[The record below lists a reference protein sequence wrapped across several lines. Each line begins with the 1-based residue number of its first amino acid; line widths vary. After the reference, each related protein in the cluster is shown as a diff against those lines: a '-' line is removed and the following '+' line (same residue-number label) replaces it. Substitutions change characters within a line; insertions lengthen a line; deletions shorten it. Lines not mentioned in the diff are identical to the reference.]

1 MHRIKVKTGDFLC
14 IMGLIM
20 LLAFSVSLD
29 VLGIGAA
36 YAVSGIRIPWNTR
49 IVISGINTL
58 LTMGFILAGQKLG
71 MLVPEYWFQAA
82 GGGILVV
89 LGSRTLWNALG
100 ENATADY
107 DKDDSHTLEPLEGIV
122 LGLTL
127 ALDGACAGLGIC
139 DMGAVACLF
148 PIFTGSAS
156 LVFLSLGARISCNLR
171 RLNGAAGAVLV
182 ILGVIRFFYG

>member
-1 MHRIKVKTGDFLC
+1 
-14 IMGLIM
+14 MGLIM
-20 LLAFSVSLD
+20 LLAVSVSLD
-29 VLGIGAA
+29 VLGIGVA

-49 IVISGINTL
+49 IMISAINTA
-58 LTMGFILAGQKLG
+58 LTLAVILMGQRLG
-71 MLVPEYWFQAA
+71 MMVPECWFRAV
-82 GGGILVV
+82 GGGILIL

-100 ENATADY
+100 ENATTDY
-107 DKDDSHTLEPLEGIV
+107 DRDDSHTLEPLEGVV

-148 PIFTGSAS
+148 PVLTGSAS
-156 LVFLSLGARISCNLR
+156 LAFLSAGAKISCNLR
-171 RLNGAAGAVLV
+171 RLNGVSGVVLV